1 MSMKLTILG
10 ESGAGKTC
18 YLLGMHR
25 RMSAGIKEHSLTTL
39 RDADATQ
46 LAQMYANL
54 RDTSMGKD
62 RFPQSSSKSETY
74 HFGLNIATYRA
85 MDFEWI
91 DYPGEYVDPAKGHA
105 GSEGYEM
112 VKRSIRES
120 SALLICLDG
129 ENLIDG
135 DTEEKIYT
143 VKDNSAV
150 YIMPFITKLAGE
162 FQNQN
167 RTLPPIGIIV
177 TKWDLCMETTTE
189 DELREVVEEVF
200 SPLFKS
206 TETVLAVIPVSLGR
220 SISDDGYRG
229 RIRPINIQ
237 LPILYGIR
245 YALRDSIVE
254 DEDRKKL
261 NRADSDRYIS
271 GKRDEIKEQES
282 DIRRWNDEIREERN
296 SFFWTDDDYI
306 NTRNQWINDAQA
318 EINSLN
324 AKINSK
330 CNECERTIGIIDA
343 GILKK
348 QTAIKNLLEAMSG
361 VNLAFYRGK
370 WQAGVE

>member
-1 MSMKLTILG
+1 MGMKLTILG
-10 ESGAGKTC
+10 ESGSGKTC

-54 RDTSMGKD
+54 RDTSIGKE
-62 RFPQSSSKSETY
+62 RFPVSSPKLETY

-85 MDFEWI
+85 MDFDWV

-105 GSEGYEM
+105 GSEEYKM

-135 DTEEKIYT
+135 DTDEKIYT

-150 YIMPFITKLAGE
+150 YIMPFITELAGE
-162 FQNQN
+162 FQKQN
-167 RTLPPIGIIV
+167 KILPPIGIIV
-177 TKWDLCMETTTE
+177 TKWDLCMDTTTE
-189 DELREVVEEVF
+189 TQLREIVEEVF

-206 TETVLAVIPVSLGR
+206 TDTVLAVIPVSLGR
-220 SISDDGYRG
+220 RISDDGYKG
-229 RIRPINIQ
+229 KVKPINIQ

-245 YALRDSIVE
+245 YALRDSIAE
-254 DEDRKKL
+254 DEDKKKL
-261 NRADSDRYIS
+261 NRAASERYIS

-282 DIRRWNDEIREERN
+282 DIRRWRNEIQEERD
-296 SFFWTDDDYI
+296 SWWPSDSYI
-306 NTRNQWINDAQA
+306 NTRNEWINDAQA

-324 AKINSK
+324 AQINSER
-330 CNECERTIGIIDA
+330 NECERTIGIIDG

-348 QTAIKNLLEAMSG
+348 QIAISNLLGAMTG
-361 VNLAFYRGK
+361 INLAFYRGK